1 MMILVLGLLL
11 FLGVHSIRIF
21 ADGWRSAQVAR
32 LGAGPW
38 KGMYAATSLV
48 GFALIVWGFGLARA
62 EPVVIWS
69 PPVWTRHLA
78 LLLMLLSMILLVAA
92 YIPGNRLKAKIGHP
106 MLAATKTWAV
116 AHLLANGNLVDVVL
130 FGAFLAW
137 SIAGFVSSRR
147 RDRAAGISYPSLGIG
162 RDLLTLALGIAV
174 WAVLAFYAH
183 VRLFGVN
190 PLA

>member
-38 KGMYAATSLV
+38 KGIYAITSLV
-48 GFALIVWGFGLARA
+48 GFALIVWGFSLARA

-78 LLLMLLSMILLVAA
+78 MLLMLLSMILLVAA

-116 AHLLANGNLVDVVL
+116 AHLLANGNLADLVL

-147 RDRAAGISYPSLGIG
+147 RDRTAGISYPSLGIG
-162 RDLLTLALGIAV
+162 RDLLTLVLGIAV
-174 WAVLAFYAH
+174 WAVLVFYAH
-183 VRLFGVN
+183 LRLFGVN